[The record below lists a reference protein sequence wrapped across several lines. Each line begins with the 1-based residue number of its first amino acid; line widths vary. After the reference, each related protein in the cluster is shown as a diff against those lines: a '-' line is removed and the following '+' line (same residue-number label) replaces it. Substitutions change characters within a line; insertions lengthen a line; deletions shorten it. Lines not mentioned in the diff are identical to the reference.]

1 MKHNRIVVAVTVRD
15 DPNPRFLLQ
24 YATRYLWSCFGIFGV
39 SSIEDLS
46 CPMSII
52 VAAWNLNGFDKT
64 KNKFGSVKLR
74 NTGFALPNLESFK
87 SESFV

>member
-1 MKHNRIVVAVTVRD
+1 VAVTVRD
-15 DPNPRFLLQ
+15 GPNPRFLLQ

-52 VAAWNLNGFDKT
+52 VVALRSFSALELAVSSVTCTHSLLLLLLLRWLLDK
-64 KNKFGSVKLR
+64 L
-74 NTGFALPNLESFK
+74 
-87 SESFV
+87 

>member
-52 VAAWNLNGFDKT
+52 VAALRSFSALELAVSSVTCTHSLLLLLLLRWLLDK
-64 KNKFGSVKLR
+64 L
-74 NTGFALPNLESFK
+74 
-87 SESFV
+87 

>member
-24 YATRYLWSCFGIFGV
+24 YATRYLGSCFGIFGV

-52 VAAWNLNGFDKT
+52 VAAWNLNGFDQT
-64 KNKFGSVKLR
+64 KNKFSSTSVIQYGSVKLR
-74 NTGFALPNLESFK
+74 NTGFG
-87 SESFV
+87 